1 MSKNEMLSLY
11 DYLGRAAGAD
21 LGKEVAT
28 QAAKEK
34 VGFKTKT
41 IKNPY
46 YEGEVMMY
54 PKNFLDKYFGD
65 DHDDDLPF

>member
-1 MSKNEMLSLY
+1 MLSLY

-54 PKNFLDKYFGD
+54 PKNFLEKYFNNTSND
-65 DHDDDLPF
+65 EDLPF